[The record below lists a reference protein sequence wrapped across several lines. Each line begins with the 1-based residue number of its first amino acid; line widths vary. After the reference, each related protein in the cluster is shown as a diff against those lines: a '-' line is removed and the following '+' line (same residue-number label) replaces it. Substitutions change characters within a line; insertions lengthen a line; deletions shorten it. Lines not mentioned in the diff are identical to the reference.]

1 MFVYYAIRNSQIMKN
16 AFFASV
22 TVSVHAA
29 VYNLWDVTAA
39 KFPGPGGDTDYLLKI
54 YKDKS

>member
-1 MFVYYAIRNSQIMKN
+1 MKN